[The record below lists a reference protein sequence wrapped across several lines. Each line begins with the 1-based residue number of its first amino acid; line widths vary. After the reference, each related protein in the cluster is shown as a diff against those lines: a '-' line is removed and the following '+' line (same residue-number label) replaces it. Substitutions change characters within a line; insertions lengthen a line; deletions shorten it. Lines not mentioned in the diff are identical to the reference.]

1 MCFWGFVLGHKM
13 FVDKIEV
20 LMLSDSAS
28 IVLVIK
34 MPLIFKWQ
42 KLYNLNHVDVGWLLI
57 WCLEVENGFISSSKF
72 V

>member
-1 MCFWGFVLGHKM
+1 M

-34 MPLIFKWQ
+34 MPLIFK
-42 KLYNLNHVDVGWLLI
+42 
-57 WCLEVENGFISSSKF
+57 
-72 V
+72 

>member
-1 MCFWGFVLGHKM
+1 VLGHKM

-34 MPLIFKWQ
+34 MPLIFK
-42 KLYNLNHVDVGWLLI
+42 
-57 WCLEVENGFISSSKF
+57 
-72 V
+72 